1 MNKISENIIVTYAKA
16 LRRIQTEQ
24 IDPYIDLIE
33 KELIKLYPE
42 LKDREDNALNWSY
55 DILNAESNTEVV
67 ETLTRLEKIITDERK
82 EKWVCGYC
90 GKNTFDDDI
99 DYLFGTNHIGCAL
112 EEDIKNREHSDP
124 DYILDSNLR
133 KINELENELRHT
145 KRDLVNL
152 ELKFERLRVVYSQV
166 GYPHEP
172 TN

>member
-67 ETLTRLEKIITDERK
+67 EILTRLEKIITDERK

-90 GKNTFDDDI
+90 GKNTYNDDCE
-99 DYLFGTNHIGCAL
+99 YLFGTNHIGCAL
-112 EEDIKNREHSDP
+112 EEDIKNRSHSDP
-124 DYILDSNLR
+124 DYILDSRLR
-133 KINELENELRHT
+133 KISDIENELRET
-145 KRDLVNL
+145 KRNLVNL
-152 ELKFERLRVVYSQV
+152 ELKLEHLRRDYH
-166 GYPHEP
+166 HEP

>member
-90 GKNTFDDDI
+90 GKNTYNDDCE
-99 DYLFGTNHIGCAL
+99 YLFGTNHIGCAL
-112 EEDIKNREHSDP
+112 EEDIKNRSHSDP
-124 DYILDSNLR
+124 DYILDSRLR
-133 KINELENELRHT
+133 KISDIENELRET
-145 KRDLVNL
+145 KRNLVNL
-152 ELKFERLRVVYSQV
+152 ELKLEHLRRDYH
-166 GYPHEP
+166 HEP